1 MERRAI
7 SVLALSLV
15 LSASSFAND
24 TNLAQSLAKKPATRE
39 LLSESQL
46 VKKMATDLAS
56 SLKRKNA
63 DLSTAK
69 QTSDEIVQRSAQ
81 IRKLIGE
88 LEQQST
94 SMNSGQIA
102 ELNRLKELG
111 VLLQVFV
118 SNKSQVLESG
128 ATEAQRES
136 LRANALGVATRAQL
150 IEKSVT
156 KLGM

>member
-1 MERRAI
+1 MKRKAI
-7 SVLALSLV
+7 RVFALSLV
-15 LSASSFAND
+15 LATSAFAND
-24 TNLAQSLAKKPATRE
+24 TYGAQTAAQKPATGE

-46 VKKMATDLAS
+46 VRKMATDLAN

-63 DLSTAK
+63 DLSAAR
-69 QTSDEIVQRSAQ
+69 QTSTEIAQRSAQ
-81 IRKLIGE
+81 IQKLIGE

-94 SMNSGQIA
+94 SMNSSQIA

-111 VLLQVFV
+111 TLLQVFV

-136 LRANALGVATRAQL
+136 LRANALGVATRAQM
-150 IEKSVT
+150 IEKSVS